1 MTKLT
6 SFAAPVG
13 RLLISLIFLL
23 SGISKLS
30 AYEATQGYMEAM
42 GVPGALLPLTIL
54 FEIGVSLAVIVGWQT
69 RLAALALAG
78 FSIITAFLF
87 HFNPGDQ
94 MQFIMFMKNIAMA
107 GGFLFLVAFGAGA
120 WSVDQWR
127 AARTITQ
134 EA

>member
-78 FSIITAFLF
+78 FSIIAAFLF

-94 MQFIMFMKNIAMA
+94 IQFIMFMKNIAMA